1 MTVMAQYTVRQLA
14 DLSGVSVRT
23 LHHYDDVGL
32 LRPERVGDNGYR
44 YYGRDELLRLQ
55 QILIHRELGFPLQ
68 EIGKLLDRPGFD
80 RIATLLEHRRQLELQ
95 ARRYDELVA
104 TIDNTIAELKGKAL
118 MQHADLYKGLSPEK
132 QTEYERWLIDNYG
145 EDMRS
150 HIATSQAAMAATPAT
165 ELARRTEELAEIE
178 AALAACCRRDVPS
191 DAAEVQPLLARHRA
205 WVAMMWNRPC
215 PAAAYA
221 GLADLYLAHPDF
233 RARYETLQPGF
244 AQYLAAAMRAH
255 SAQQSPGK

>member
-1 MTVMAQYTVRQLA
+1 VTVMAQYTVRQLA
-14 DLSGVSVRT
+14 GLSGVSVRT
-23 LHHYDDVGL
+23 LHHYDDIGL

-55 QILIHRELGFPLQ
+55 QILFHRELKVPLQ
-68 EIGKLLDRPGFD
+68 AIGALLDRPGFD
-80 RIATLLEHRRQLELQ
+80 RIAALLEHRRQLELQ

-104 TIDNTIAELKGKAL
+104 TIDNTIAELKGKEL
-118 MQHADLYKGLSPEK
+118 MQHADLYKGFSPEK
-132 QTEYERWLIDNYG
+132 QAEYERWLIDSYG

-150 HIATSQAAMAATPAT
+150 HLATSQAAMAATPAA
-165 ELARRTEELAEIE
+165 ELTRRTEELAEIE
-178 AALAACCRRDVPS
+178 ATLAACCRREVPA
-191 DAAEVQPLLARHRA
+191 DAAELQPLLARHRD
-205 WVAMMWNRPC
+205 WVAMMWNCPC

-244 AQYLAAAMRAH
+244 AQYLADAMRAYV
-255 SAQQSPGK
+255 AQRSPNK